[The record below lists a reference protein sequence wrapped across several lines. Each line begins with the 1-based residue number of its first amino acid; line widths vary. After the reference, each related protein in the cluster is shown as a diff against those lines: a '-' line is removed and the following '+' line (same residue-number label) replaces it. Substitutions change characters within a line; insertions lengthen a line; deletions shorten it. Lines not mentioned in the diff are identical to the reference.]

1 MNRMRDIAPYVCPP
15 DIGVRDAI
23 QRIDRTAYLFQ
34 IVIDADGRLIGTL
47 TDGDVRRAML
57 RDLPLSAPV
66 REAMNDSPIF
76 GVLDDDGRNRVKLAS
91 VRLIEP
97 FLPIIDDRHVVREIL
112 FESAARN
119 SALHAL
125 VMAGGFGRR
134 LGERT
139 RSVPKPLL
147 PIGGKPIL
155 EHILGGLEDAGI
167 REITVS
173 LHHLAEQIECF
184 LDGRSGRATV
194 ATLLEERPLGTAG
207 ALSRLGKL
215 PPRTNVL
222 VVNGDVLTKVDYAAM
237 RAFHDR
243 YGFDGTV
250 AIIRH
255 KIDIP
260 FGVVRYGEDGS
271 FQRIDEKPTLSQFV
285 AAGVYIL
292 SPEFAGMVLLDS
304 PMDMNELL
312 NRGRERGLDI
322 GLFPIHE
329 YWIDVGRPGDIDRA
343 ERDRM
348 ASCP

>member
-1 MNRMRDIAPYVCPP
+1 MNRIRDIAPYVCLP

-23 QRIDRTAYLFQ
+23 QRIDGTAHLFQ

-66 REAMNDSPIF
+66 RDAMNDSPIF
-76 GVLDDDGRNRVKLAS
+76 GVLGDDERNRVKLAS

-125 VMAGGFGRR
+125 IMAGGFGRR

-184 LDGRSGRATV
+184 LDARSGRAAV

-207 ALSRLGKL
+207 ALGRLGEL

-243 YGFDGTV
+243 YGFEGTV
-250 AIIRH
+250 AVIRH
-255 KIDIP
+255 EIDIP

-271 FQRIDEKPTLSQFV
+271 FERIDEKPTLSQFV

-292 SPEFAGMVLLDS
+292 SPAFAGMVVRDG

-312 NRGRERGLDI
+312 NLGRERGLDI

>member
-1 MNRMRDIAPYVCPP
+1 MNRLRDIACYVCSPE
-15 DIGVRDAI
+15 IGVRDAI
-23 QRIDRTAYLFQ
+23 RRIDQTAYLFQ
-34 IVIDADGRLIGTL
+34 VVIDAGGRLIGTL

-57 RDLPLSAPV
+57 RDLPLSTPV
-66 REAMNDSPIF
+66 REAMNDSPVF
-76 GVLDDDGRNRVKLAS
+76 GVLGDDERNRVKLAS

-97 FLPIIDDRHVVREIL
+97 FLPIVDDRRVVREIL
-112 FESAARN
+112 FESAAR
-119 SALHAL
+119 SSSLQAL

-147 PIGGKPIL
+147 PVGGKPIL
-155 EHILGGLEDAGI
+155 EHVLGGLEDAGI
-167 REITVS
+167 LDITVS

-184 LDGRSGRATV
+184 LNGRSGRAAV

-207 ALSRLGKL
+207 ALSRLGEL
-215 PPRTNVL
+215 PPETNVL

-243 YGFDGTV
+243 HGFDGTV
-250 AIIRH
+250 AVTRH
-255 KIDIP
+255 EVDIP

-271 FQRIDEKPTLSQFV
+271 FERIDEKPTLSQFV

-292 SPEFAGMVLLDS
+292 SPVFAGMVVRNG

-312 NRGRERGLDI
+312 NLGRERGLDI

-348 ASCP
+348 KPCR

>member
-1 MNRMRDIAPYVCPP
+1 MNRLRDIACYVCPP
-15 DIGVRDAI
+15 EIGVRDAI
-23 QRIDRTAYLFQ
+23 RRIDQTARLFQ

-66 REAMNDSPIF
+66 RDAMNDSPVF
-76 GVLDDDGRNRVKLAS
+76 GVLGEDERNRVKLES

-97 FLPIIDDRHVVREIL
+97 FLPIVDDRHVVREIL

-119 SALHAL
+119 SSLHAL

-155 EHILGGLEDAGI
+155 EHVLGGLEDAGI
-167 REITVS
+167 LDITVS

-184 LDGRSGRATV
+184 LDGRSGRAAV

-207 ALSRLGKL
+207 ALGRLGEL
-215 PPRTNVL
+215 PPGTNVL

-243 YGFDGTV
+243 HGFDGTV
-250 AIIRH
+250 AVTRH
-255 KIDIP
+255 EVDIP

-271 FQRIDEKPTLSQFV
+271 FDRIDEKPTLSQFV

-292 SPEFAGMVLLDS
+292 SPVFADMVVRNG

-312 NRGRERGLDI
+312 NLGRERGLDI

-348 ASCP
+348 KPCR